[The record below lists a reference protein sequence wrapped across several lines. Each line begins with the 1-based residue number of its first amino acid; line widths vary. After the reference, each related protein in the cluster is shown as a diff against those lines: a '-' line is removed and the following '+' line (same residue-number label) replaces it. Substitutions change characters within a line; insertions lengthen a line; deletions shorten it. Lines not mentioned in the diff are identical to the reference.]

1 MNSPRFFCDLPLEPG
16 LELSLP
22 EDVVRHAVRVLR
34 LPPGA
39 SITLFNGRGGEY
51 QATITH
57 INKTQVF
64 ASIGLHDPLERESPI
79 HLTLIQ
85 ALQAGEKMDY
95 TIQKSVEL
103 GVSLIQ
109 PVASKRSVI
118 KLSGERQS
126 KREAHWQSV
135 AVSACEQCGR
145 NQVPQV
151 TPIRP
156 LDQWLSQSRQSRED
170 GLKLML
176 APGAALS
183 LDKLPPTTNRIT
195 LLVGAEGGLE
205 PGEIQAAQSA
215 GFIPIRLGPRILR
228 TETAGLAVLAAIQM
242 LWGDFGGG

>member
-1 MNSPRFFCDLPLEPG
+1 MNSPRFFCNLPLEPG
-16 LELSLP
+16 LELDLP

-39 SITLFNGRGGEY
+39 SITLFNGQGGEY
-51 QATITH
+51 EATITH
-57 INKTQVF
+57 IDKTQVL
-64 ASIGLHDPLERESPI
+64 ASIGPHDPVERESPL
-79 HLTLIQ
+79 HLTLVQ

-109 PVASKRSVI
+109 PVASKRSVV
-118 KLSGERQS
+118 KLSGDRQS

-135 AVSACEQCGR
+135 AISACEQCGR

-151 TPIRP
+151 SPIRP
-156 LDQWLSQSRQSRED
+156 LEQWLGQS
-170 GLKLML
+170 GNHAGVKLML

-183 LDKLPPTTNRIT
+183 LDQLPPTTDRIT

-205 PGEIQAAQSA
+205 PGEIQAAQSS